1 MAKTFETRIE
11 LAGKVSKSLTNAFKT
26 LDKQNKQLEKAYTAI
41 KNVGVKAFKAISVA
55 AAGIATAVYA
65 SAEATREYRTDLA
78 KMYNNAEQA
87 GIKTAEAWSGLE
99 QIYAI
104 SGEFDSAN
112 EAMSNL
118 IATGY
123 KGKDLEKVIAAING
137 GAIKFQD
144 TLKQESLAD
153 SLQESLKSGTLT
165 GQFAELIARMGYSED
180 VFKEKLEACTSQA
193 ERQQFVLNWLSKSG
207 LADVNAAYQETNK
220 SLIDANKA
228 DLQYQ
233 NSMAKLGEVAEPLAA
248 LFKGQLAKWIG
259 LFADKLA
266 GVDFNSVSSAMSK
279 VGELGSKAFELIW
292 NALGKIDWNKLISA
306 AVSVLTIFTN
316 IFNFVVNNWDGVSA
330 VIYGIVAAM
339 VAYKAILLVTKA
351 VKIASAVAEGIHL
364 AAMDLATGGTKKQAA
379 ATLLASLA
387 QNGLNLAFLACPI
400 TWIVV
405 GIAAIVAV
413 FILLWKKCEGFRNFF
428 INMWEIIKISFGLVV
443 NDIKAG
449 IQGISNFIQGI
460 IDKVEALV
468 GKIKAAGEAVKNSK
482 LGQAV
487 SGAASWVGDK
497 LGIGQNAAG
506 GTYSSP
512 LVTWVAEGGDTETI
526 VPHNNKPRS
535 KALALEAVRGTGLNV
550 GGGTYVFSPT
560 IYAGGGNTG
569 DLSGILDDAM
579 LRFKAMLEEYE
590 QEKARVSY

>member
-1 MAKTFETRIE
+1 MAKTFEARIE
-11 LAGKVSKSLTNAFKT
+11 LAGKVSKSLTNAFT
-26 LDKQNKQLEKAYTAI
+26 SLEKQNAKLEKAYTAI
-41 KNVGVKAFKAISVA
+41 KNVGVKAFKAVGVA
-55 AAGIATAVYA
+55 AASVATAVIA
-65 SAEATREYRTDLA
+65 SAEATREYRQDLA
-78 KMYNNAEQA
+78 KMYNNANQA
-87 GIKTAEAWSGLE
+87 GIKNAEAWSGLE

-123 KGKDLEKVIAAING
+123 KGKDLEKVIQAVNG
-137 GAIKFQD
+137 ATIKWQD
-144 TLKQESLAD
+144 TIKAESLAD
-153 SLQESLKSGTLT
+153 SIQESLASGTLT
-165 GQFAELIARMGYSED
+165 GQFAEVIARMGYSED
-180 VFKEKLEACTSQA
+180 VFKERLEACTTQA

-259 LFADKLA
+259 MFADKLA
-266 GVDFNSVSSAMSK
+266 GVDFNTVSNAMQR
-279 VGELGSKAFELIW
+279 VGKLGSKAFDLIW
-292 NALGKIDWNKLISA
+292 NTLSKIEWETLINTAVNVLG
-306 AVSVLTIFTN
+306 VFTD
-316 IFNFVVNNWDGVSA
+316 IFNFVVNNWDSISPI
-330 VIYGIVAAM
+330 IYGIVAAM
-339 VAYKAILLVTKA
+339 VAYKAILLITKG
-351 VKIASAVAEGIHL
+351 VKMAAAIAEGIHL

-379 ATLLASLA
+379 ATLLAQLA

-405 GIAAIVAV
+405 GIAAIVAIFV
-413 FILLWKKCEGFRNFF
+413 LLWNKCEGFRNFWK
-428 INMWEIIKISFGLVV
+428 NAWEMIKMAFAAAKEKLTQGFENIKQKIQPIVDLVQTL
-443 NDIKAG
+443 I
-449 IQGISNFIQGI
+449 
-460 IDKVEALV
+460 
-468 GKIKAAGEAVKNSK
+468 GKIKSAGEAIKNSK

-497 LGIGQNAAG
+497 LGIGKNAAG

-550 GGGTYVFSPT
+550 GGNTYVFSPT
-560 IYAGGGNTG
+560 INAGGNTS
-569 DLSGILDDAM
+569 DLNGILDDAM

>member
-1 MAKTFETRIE
+1 MAKTFEARIE
-11 LAGKVSKSLTNAFKT
+11 LMGKVSKSLTNAFNT
-26 LDKQNKQLEKAYTAI
+26 LDKQNKKLEKAYQAI
-41 KNVGVKAFKAISVA
+41 QSVGVKAFKAVGIA
-55 AAGIATAVYA
+55 AASVATAVIA
-65 SAEATREYRTDLA
+65 SAEATREYRQDLA
-78 KMYNNAEQA
+78 KMYNNANQA
-87 GIKTAEAWSGLE
+87 GIKNAEAWSGLE

-123 KGKDLEKVIAAING
+123 KGKDLEKIIQAVNG
-137 GAIKFQD
+137 ATIKWQD
-144 TLKQESLAD
+144 TIKAESLAD
-153 SLQESLKSGTLT
+153 SIQKSLASGTLT
-165 GQFAELIARMGYSED
+165 GQFAEVIARTGYSED
-180 VFKEKLEACTSQA
+180 VFKEKLEACTTQA

-207 LADVNAAYQETNK
+207 LAEVNAAYQETNK

-259 LFADKLA
+259 MFAEKLA
-266 GVDFNSVSSAMSK
+266 TVDFNSVSTAMQK

-292 NALGKIDWNKLISA
+292 NVLSKIDWNTLISA
-306 AVSVLTIFTN
+306 ATTVLTVFVN
-316 IFNFVVNNWDGVSA
+316 IFNFVVNNWSLISPI
-330 VIYGIVAAM
+330 IYGIVAGM
-339 VAYKAILLVTKA
+339 VAYKAILLTTKA
-351 VKIASAVAEGIHL
+351 LKLASAVAEGIHL
-364 AAMDLATGGTKKQAA
+364 AAMDLATGGTKRQAA

-405 GIAAIVAV
+405 GIAAIVAIFV
-413 FILLWKKCEGFRNFF
+413 VLWKKCEGFRNF
-428 INMWEIIKISFGLVV
+428 WKGAWDSIKQAFSVV
-443 NDIKAG
+443 AGGIKTG
-449 IQGISNFIQGI
+449 IQGIGNFIQGI
-460 IDKVEALV
+460 IDKVQALV
-468 GKIKAAGEAVKNSK
+468 GKIKEAGEAVKNSK
-482 LGQAV
+482 LGKAV
-487 SGAASWVGDK
+487 SGAASWIGGK
-497 LGIGQNAAG
+497 LGIGQNALG

-512 LVTWVAEGGDTETI
+512 LITWVAEGGDTETI

-535 KALALEAVRGTGLNV
+535 KALALEAVRGTGLNI

-560 IYAGGGNTG
+560 IYASGGNTG
-569 DLSGILDDAM
+569 ELNSILDDAM

>member
-1 MAKTFETRIE
+1 MAKTFEARIE
-11 LAGKVSKSLTNAFKT
+11 LAGKVSKSLNHAFNT
-26 LDKQNKQLEKAYTAI
+26 LDKQNKKLEKAYTTI
-41 KNVGVKAFKAISVA
+41 KNVGVKAFKAIGVA
-55 AAGIATAVYA
+55 VAGVATAVFA
-65 SAEATREYRTDLA
+65 SAEATREYRQDLA
-78 KMYNNAEQA
+78 KMYNNANQA
-87 GIKTAEAWSGLE
+87 GIKNAEAWSGLE

-123 KGKDLEKVIAAING
+123 KGKDLEKVIQAVNG
-137 GAIKFQD
+137 ATVKWQD
-144 TLKQESLAD
+144 TIKAESLAD
-153 SLQESLKSGTLT
+153 SIQESLASGTLT
-165 GQFAELIARMGYSED
+165 GQFAEVIARTGASED
-180 VFKEKLEACTSQA
+180 VFKEKLEACTTQA

-207 LADVNAAYQETNK
+207 LAEVNAAYQETNK

-259 LFADKLA
+259 IFAEKLE
-266 GVDFNSVSSAMSK
+266 GVDFEAVASAMEK
-279 VGELGSKAFELIW
+279 IGEAGSEAFDLIW
-292 NALGKIDWNKLISA
+292 EALAKIDWNTLINTA
-306 AVSVLTIFTN
+306 TTVLIVFTE
-316 IFNFVVNNWDGVSA
+316 IFNFVVNNWSTISPI
-330 VIYGIVAAM
+330 IYGIVAAM
-339 VAYKAILLVTKA
+339 VAYKAILLTTKA
-351 VKIASAVAEGIHL
+351 LKIASAIAEGIHL

-379 ATLLASLA
+379 ATLLATLA

-400 TWIVV
+400 TWIVI
-405 GIAAIVAV
+405 GIAAIVAI
-413 FILLWKKCEGFRNFF
+413 FITLWKKCQGFRIFW
-428 INMWEIIKISFGLVV
+428 INLWEGIKNAFSTV
-443 NDIKAG
+443 
-449 IQGISNFIQGI
+449 
-460 IDKVEALV
+460 V
-468 GKIKAAGEAVKNSK
+468 GKIKSGCQSVVNFIQPIVDK
-482 LGQAV
+482 V
-487 SGAASWVGDK
+487 SSLLDK
-497 LGIGQNAAG
+497 LGGFGTAIKKVAGYTPLGSAYKGIKKIAGNAAG

-550 GGGTYVFSPT
+550 GGSTYVFSPT
-560 IYAGGGNTG
+560 IYAGGNTG
-569 DLSGILDDAM
+569 DLNGILDDAM

>member
-1 MAKTFETRIE
+1 MAKTFEARIE
-11 LAGKVSKSLTNAFKT
+11 LAGKVSKSLTKAFQT
-26 LDKQNKQLEKAYTAI
+26 LEKNSEQLEKGYKAI
-41 KNVGVKAFKAISVA
+41 EKVGVKAFKAIGVA
-55 AAGIATAVYA
+55 AAGIATAVIA

-78 KMYNNAEQA
+78 KMYNNANQA
-87 GIKTAEAWSGLE
+87 GIKNAEAWSGLE
-99 QIYAI
+99 EIYAI

-123 KGKDLEKVIAAING
+123 KGKDLEKVIQAVNG
-137 GAIKFQD
+137 ATIKWQD
-144 TLKQESLAD
+144 TIKAESLAD
-153 SLQESLKSGTLT
+153 SIQESLASGTLT
-165 GQFAELIARMGYSED
+165 GQFAEVIARTGYSED
-180 VFKEKLEACTSQA
+180 VFKEKLEACTTQA

-207 LADVNAAYQETNK
+207 LAEVNAAYQETNK

-259 LFADKLA
+259 MFAEKLA
-266 GVDFNSVSSAMSK
+266 GVDFNTVSNAMQR
-279 VGELGSKAFELIW
+279 VGELGSKALDLIW
-292 NALGKIDWNKLISA
+292 NTLSKIDWDTLINA
-306 AVSVLTIFTN
+306 AVNVLGVFTD
-316 IFNFVVNNWDGVSA
+316 IFNFVVNNWDSISPI
-330 VIYGIVAAM
+330 IYGIVAAM
-339 VAYKAILLVTKA
+339 VAYKAILLTTKA
-351 VKIASAVAEGIHL
+351 LKIASAVAEGIYL

-405 GIAAIVAV
+405 GIAAIVAIFV
-413 FILLWKKCEGFRNFF
+413 LLWNKCEGFRNFWKGA
-428 INMWEIIKISFGLVV
+428 WEMIKTAFAIAKEKLTAGFESIKQKIQPIVDLVQSL
-443 NDIKAG
+443 I
-449 IQGISNFIQGI
+449 
-460 IDKVEALV
+460 
-468 GKIKAAGEAVKNSK
+468 GKFKEAGEALKNSK
-482 LGQAV
+482 IGKAV
-487 SGAASWVGDK
+487 SGAVSWVGDK
-497 LGIGQNAAG
+497 LGIGNNALG

-550 GGGTYVFSPT
+550 GGNTYVFSPT
-560 IYAGGGNTG
+560 INAGGSTSGLN
-569 DLSGILDDAM
+569 GILDDAM
-579 LRFKAMLEEYE
+579 MRFKAMLEEYE

>member
-1 MAKTFETRIE
+1 MAKTFEARIE
-11 LAGKVSKSLTNAFKT
+11 LAGKVSKSLTNAFT
-26 LDKQNKQLEKAYTAI
+26 SLEKQNAKLEKAYTAI
-41 KNVGVKAFKAISVA
+41 KNVGVKAFKAVGVA
-55 AAGIATAVYA
+55 AASVATAVIA
-65 SAEATREYRTDLA
+65 SAEATREYRQDLA
-78 KMYNNAEQA
+78 KMYNNANQA
-87 GIKTAEAWSGLE
+87 GIKNAEAWSGLE

-123 KGKDLEKVIAAING
+123 KGKDLEKVIQAVNG
-137 GAIKFQD
+137 ATIKWQD
-144 TLKQESLAD
+144 TIKAESLAD
-153 SLQESLKSGTLT
+153 SIQESLASGTLT
-165 GQFAELIARMGYSED
+165 GQFAEVIARMGYSED
-180 VFKEKLEACTSQA
+180 VFKERLEACTTQA

-259 LFADKLA
+259 MFADKLA
-266 GVDFNSVSSAMSK
+266 GVDFNTVSNAMQR
-279 VGELGSKAFELIW
+279 VGKLGSKAFDLIW
-292 NALGKIDWNKLISA
+292 NTLSKIEWETLINA
-306 AVSVLTIFTN
+306 AVNVLGVFTD
-316 IFNFVVNNWDGVSA
+316 IFNFVVNNWDSISPI
-330 VIYGIVAAM
+330 IYGIVAAM
-339 VAYKAILLVTKA
+339 VAYKAILLITKG
-351 VKIASAVAEGIHL
+351 VKMAAAIAEGIHL

-379 ATLLASLA
+379 ATLLAQLA

-405 GIAAIVAV
+405 GIAAIVAIFV
-413 FILLWKKCEGFRNFF
+413 LLWNKCEGFRNFWK
-428 INMWEIIKISFGLVV
+428 NAWEMIKMAFAAAKEKLTQGFENIKQKIQPIVDLVQTL
-443 NDIKAG
+443 I
-449 IQGISNFIQGI
+449 
-460 IDKVEALV
+460 
-468 GKIKAAGEAVKNSK
+468 GKIKSAGEAIKNSK

-497 LGIGQNAAG
+497 LGIGKNAAG

-550 GGGTYVFSPT
+550 GGNTYVFSPT
-560 IYAGGGNTG
+560 INAGGNTS
-569 DLSGILDDAM
+569 DLNGILDDAM

>member
-1 MAKTFETRIE
+1 MAKTFEARIE
-11 LAGKVSKSLTNAFKT
+11 LAGKVSKSLTNAFT
-26 LDKQNKQLEKAYTAI
+26 SLEKQNAKLEKAYTAI
-41 KNVGVKAFKAISVA
+41 KNVGVKAFKAVGVA
-55 AAGIATAVYA
+55 AASVATAVIA
-65 SAEATREYRTDLA
+65 SAEATREYRQDLA
-78 KMYNNAEQA
+78 KMYNNANQA
-87 GIKTAEAWSGLE
+87 GIKNAEAWSGLE

-123 KGKDLEKVIAAING
+123 KGKDLEKVIQAVNG
-137 GAIKFQD
+137 ATIKWQD
-144 TLKQESLAD
+144 TIKAESLAD
-153 SLQESLKSGTLT
+153 SIQESLASGTLT
-165 GQFAELIARMGYSED
+165 GQFAEVIARMGYSED
-180 VFKEKLEACTSQA
+180 VFKEKLEECNSKA
-193 ERQQFVLNWLSKSG
+193 ERQQFILNWLSKSG

-228 DLQYQ
+228 ELQYQ
-233 NSMAKLGEVAEPLAA
+233 NSMAKLGEVAEPIAA
-248 LFKGQLAKWIG
+248 LFKGKLAEWIG
-259 LFADKLA
+259 IFAEKLA
-266 GVDFNSVSSAMSK
+266 GVDFNTVANAMEK
-279 VGELGSKAFELIW
+279 VGELGSEAFELIW
-292 NALGKIDWNKLISA
+292 SVLAKIDWETIINA
-306 AVSVLTIFTN
+306 AVNVLGVFTD
-316 IFNFVVNNWDGVSA
+316 IFNFVVNNWDSISPI
-330 VIYGIVAAM
+330 IYGIVAAM
-339 VAYKAILLVTKA
+339 VAYKAILLITKG
-351 VKIASAVAEGIHL
+351 VKMAAAIAEGIHL

-379 ATLLASLA
+379 ATLLAQLA

-405 GIAAIVAV
+405 GIAAIVAIFV
-413 FILLWKKCEGFRNFF
+413 LLWNKCEGFRNFWK
-428 INMWEIIKISFGLVV
+428 NAWEMIKMAFAAAKEKLTQGFENIKQKIQPIVDLVQTL
-443 NDIKAG
+443 I
-449 IQGISNFIQGI
+449 
-460 IDKVEALV
+460 
-468 GKIKAAGEAVKNSK
+468 GKIKSAGEAIKNSK

-497 LGIGQNAAG
+497 LGIGKNAAG

-550 GGGTYVFSPT
+550 GGNTYVFSPT
-560 IYAGGGNTG
+560 INAGGNTS
-569 DLSGILDDAM
+569 DLNGILDDAM

>member
-1 MAKTFETRIE
+1 MAKTFEARIE
-11 LAGKVSKSLTNAFKT
+11 LAGKVSKSLTNAFT
-26 LDKQNKQLEKAYTAI
+26 SLEKQNAKLEKAYTAI
-41 KNVGVKAFKAISVA
+41 KNVGVKAFKAVGVA
-55 AAGIATAVYA
+55 AASVATAVIA
-65 SAEATREYRTDLA
+65 SAEATREYRQDLA
-78 KMYNNAEQA
+78 KMYNNANQA
-87 GIKTAEAWSGLE
+87 GIKNAEAWSGLE

-123 KGKDLEKVIAAING
+123 KGKDLEKVIQAVNG
-137 GAIKFQD
+137 ATIKWQD
-144 TLKQESLAD
+144 TIKAESLAD
-153 SLQESLKSGTLT
+153 SIQESLASGTLT
-165 GQFAELIARMGYSED
+165 GQFAEVIARTGYSED
-180 VFKEKLEACTSQA
+180 VFKEKLEACTTQA

-259 LFADKLA
+259 MFADKLA
-266 GVDFNSVSSAMSK
+266 GVDFNTVSNAMQR
-279 VGELGSKAFELIW
+279 VGKLGSKAFDLIW
-292 NALGKIDWNKLISA
+292 NTLSKIEWETLINA
-306 AVSVLTIFTN
+306 AVNVLGVFTD
-316 IFNFVVNNWDGVSA
+316 IFNFVVNNWDSISPI
-330 VIYGIVAAM
+330 IYGIVAAM
-339 VAYKAILLVTKA
+339 VAYKAILLITKG
-351 VKIASAVAEGIHL
+351 VKMAAAIAEGIHL

-379 ATLLASLA
+379 ATLLAQLA

-405 GIAAIVAV
+405 GIAAIVAIFV
-413 FILLWKKCEGFRNFF
+413 LLWNKCEGFRNFWK
-428 INMWEIIKISFGLVV
+428 NAWEMIKMAFAAAKEKLTQGFENIKQKIQPIVDLVQTL
-443 NDIKAG
+443 I
-449 IQGISNFIQGI
+449 
-460 IDKVEALV
+460 
-468 GKIKAAGEAVKNSK
+468 GKIKSAGEAIKNSK

-497 LGIGQNAAG
+497 LGIGKNAAG

-550 GGGTYVFSPT
+550 GGNTYVFSPT
-560 IYAGGGNTG
+560 INAGGNTS
-569 DLSGILDDAM
+569 DLNGILDDAM

-590 QEKARVSY
+590 QEKARLSY

>member
-1 MAKTFETRIE
+1 MAKTFEARIE
-11 LAGKVSKSLTNAFKT
+11 LAGKVSKSLNQAFNS
-26 LDKQNKQLEKAYTAI
+26 LEKQNKKLEKAYTAI
-41 KNVGVKAFKAISVA
+41 KSVGVKAFKAVGVA
-55 AAGIATAVYA
+55 AAGVATAVIA
-65 SAEATREYRTDLA
+65 SAEATREYRQDLA
-78 KMYNNAEQA
+78 KMYNNANQA
-87 GIKTAEAWSGLE
+87 GIATAEAWSGLE

-123 KGKDLEKVIAAING
+123 KGKDLEKVIQAVNG
-137 GAIKFQD
+137 ATIKWQD
-144 TLKQESLAD
+144 TIKAESLAD
-153 SLQESLKSGTLT
+153 SIQESLASGTLT
-165 GQFAELIARMGYSED
+165 GQFAEVIARTGYSED
-180 VFKEKLEACTSQA
+180 VFKEKLEACTTQA

-207 LADVNAAYQETNK
+207 LAEVNEAYQETNK

-259 LFADKLA
+259 MFAEKLSK
-266 GVDFNSVSSAMSK
+266 VDFNKVSSAMQR
-279 VGELGSKAFELIW
+279 VGELGSKAFDLIW
-292 NALGKIDWNKLISA
+292 NTLSKIDWNTLIDA
-306 AVSVLTIFTN
+306 AVTVLTIFTN
-316 IFNFVVNNWDGVSA
+316 IFNFVVNNWSTISPI
-330 VIYGIVAAM
+330 IYGIVAAM
-339 VAYKAILLVTKA
+339 VAYKAILLITKG
-351 VKIASAVAEGIHL
+351 VKMAAAIVEGIHL

-405 GIAAIVAV
+405 GIAAIVAIFV
-413 FILLWKKCEGFRNFF
+413 VLWKKCEGFRNF
-428 INMWEIIKISFGLVV
+428 WKAAWDGIKQAFSVV
-443 NDIKAG
+443 ANGIKSG
-449 IQGISNFIQGI
+449 IQGIANFIQNI
-460 IDKVEALV
+460 IDKVQALI
-468 GKIKAAGEAVKNSK
+468 GGIKAAGEAIKNSK
-482 LGQAV
+482 IGKAV

-497 LGIGQNAAG
+497 LGIGKNAAG

-535 KALALEAVRGTGLNV
+535 KALALEAVRGTGLNI

-560 IYAGGGNTG
+560 IYAGGGNPS
-569 DLSGILDDAM
+569 DLNGILDDAM
-579 LRFKAMLEEYE
+579 QRFKAMLEECE